1 MSQGI
6 HIDAKSDAEL
16 HIWPAA
22 DTPTQRALHQEE
34 GLQLHI
40 KVPMNATGEG
50 LRIAQG
56 HPGAENTSEE

>member
-22 DTPTQRALHQEE
+22 DTPTQTALHQEE
-34 GLQLHI
+34 GLQ
-40 KVPMNATGEG
+40 
-50 LRIAQG
+50 
-56 HPGAENTSEE
+56 HPSTAHKGNR